1 MFEPV
6 KDKAVGL
13 VNEFGRLCSSAQE
26 KVAEPPKAEPLHP
39 LDDPEVWR
47 QAPAYD
53 APTSVDVVAAQKWI
67 DSIMGT
73 TRNNESIYKLI
84 WNGDRRYWYEFY
96 TSWDVLGNPTSEPT
110 RRPRIRYKA
119 LRDPNT
125 RKLIRDV
132 FPPRW
137 ILLSRIEPE
146 QYADTWKAESWVWD
160 PNLKRKKQIRPDV
173 PPEVFWVWYAT
184 IGAHN
189 GTCCAVKQKNWD
201 KCFGAYAPPQFAEGL
216 LGIQKR
222 ADAAG
227 GTRSV
232 YEKVDPTFVSEVEDE
247 NNGYLLEMAEMEVE
261 EQIYTENPLALIGV
275 HASLKAG
282 LDDPQ
287 RARQFVKDYYD
298 RQKQELAKKL

>member
-1 MFEPV
+1 
-6 KDKAVGL
+6 
-13 VNEFGRLCSSAQE
+13 
-26 KVAEPPKAEPLHP
+26 
-39 LDDPEVWR
+39 
-47 QAPAYD
+47 
-53 APTSVDVVAAQKWI
+53 
-67 DSIMGT
+67 MGT
-73 TRNNESIYKLI
+73 TRNDESIYKLI
-84 WNGDRRYWYEFY
+84 WNGDRQVLVRVLH
-96 TSWDVLGNPTSEPT
+96 VLGCSREAHVRTDAAAEDPLQGFAGSDHPQADQRRVSRRGGYCSHASSPSSTPTPG
-110 RRPRIRYKA
+110 RP
-119 LRDPNT
+119 
-125 RKLIRDV
+125 
-132 FPPRW
+132 
-137 ILLSRIEPE
+137 
-146 QYADTWKAESWVWD
+146 ESWVWD